1 MPPQVVNMDVLLTQE
16 FPQKSQYEV
25 FGPLTT
31 TSIMKPDSPASSPKS
46 IKSRRRKY
54 SNEKGQNPFKMLQTL
69 LFPGGASMA
78 YCNEETLSSSFLILD
93 GLKTIS
99 LADSSKDQKEA
110 IERWGK
116 RLETNI
122 CVGKVSYEYRE
133 ADEVEQSMSN
143 SSSDFDALSTRAEVV
158 SQHLEKIPLVLDS
171 DTTEDGTL
179 LDPDRYLPPSHKMV
193 ADALKHQEYNQ
204 AIEVYEDILQADKE
218 RYGDNDLVCAIDMHN
233 LGVTS
238 LLANEFDTALYYFQ
252 EAVLLKRACLGHSDT
267 TASESLVEIGI
278 ILYMRG
284 DYDGSLKIFK
294 EAHELYRESSNLE
307 GVGRTSNNI
316 ACVYYKMGD
325 LASAIQYLQEALK
338 AQRMVLGI
346 SEKAESSLVTY
357 ALSQSN
363 LGYLMIR
370 GQCPDGKCADAI
382 SMLEESLL
390 VLESVLGDENMT
402 IANIKETI
410 SSERRDD

>member
-1 MPPQVVNMDVLLTQE
+1 M
-16 FPQKSQYEV
+16 
-25 FGPLTT
+25 
-31 TSIMKPDSPASSPKS
+31 
-46 IKSRRRKY
+46 
-54 SNEKGQNPFKMLQTL
+54 
-69 LFPGGASMA
+69 
-78 YCNEETLSSSFLILD
+78 
-93 GLKTIS
+93 
-99 LADSSKDQKEA
+99 
-110 IERWGK
+110 
-116 RLETNI
+116 
-122 CVGKVSYEYRE
+122 
-133 ADEVEQSMSN
+133 
-143 SSSDFDALSTRAEVV
+143 
-158 SQHLEKIPLVLDS
+158 
-171 DTTEDGTL
+171 
-179 LDPDRYLPPSHKMV
+179 
-193 ADALKHQEYNQ
+193 
-204 AIEVYEDILQADKE
+204 
-218 RYGDNDLVCAIDMHN
+218 
-233 LGVTS
+233 
-238 LLANEFDTALYYFQ
+238 
-252 EAVLLKRACLGHSDT
+252 
-267 TASESLVEIGI
+267 EIGI

-338 AQRMVLGI
+338 TQRMVLGI